1 MINTEIRC
9 KECNCPLPQLSGGH
23 RKREFCNDA
32 CKQRHYRY
40 LKREEQERA
49 RRAHWNGFLPATQ
62 QALEDVMQLHSVEL
76 AERVASALSSE
87 IAAHE
92 NELHQLHTRL
102 AAIQS
107 VEERFHTDTEARH
120 FKTWLRKQGLHPQGS
135 FAERFLN
142 DTRLP
147 THASR
152 ALYEARLKHYGYSL
166 EDIQVFQ
173 EHWKALL
180 IAQT

>member
-1 MINTEIRC
+1 MINRDLRC
-9 KECNCPLPQLSGGH
+9 KECNRPLPQLSGGH
-23 RKREFCNDA
+23 RKRLFCNDA
-32 CKQRHYRY
+32 CKQRYYRY
-40 LKREEQERA
+40 QRREQHEAER
-49 RRAHWNGFLPATQ
+49 RTRWGKYLPATQ

-76 AERVASALSSE
+76 AERVAAALSSE
-87 IAAHE
+87 ITARE
-92 NELHQLHTRL
+92 NELHQLQTRL
-102 AAIQS
+102 AALQD

-120 FKTWLRKQGLHPQGS
+120 FKMWLRKRGVHPQGS
-135 FAERFLN
+135 FAQRFLD

-173 EHWKALL
+173 ELWKALL
-180 IAQT
+180 IAQM